1 MRTAWVSLS
10 SVVSQARDDSRRD
23 DHTAGLITSREM
35 MLAVLLQLP
44 VIEGSGAD

>member
-1 MRTAWVSLS
+1 MCRHVLS
-10 SVVSQARDDSRRD
+10 AGDVMHSSNTGKI